1 MFAPVVAPLRKR
13 FDGISS
19 IGVVRGGGL
28 GDLLFIVPALDALA
42 AAYPDATV
50 TVLGTPL
57 AREVLSGRSQSVT
70 SFELLPP
77 AKGVN
82 DVPEP
87 VDGDEQRRDFIHR
100 MQNNGFS
107 LVAQMHGGG
116 RYSNPF
122 VLALGA
128 QHTIGLGTSDAE
140 PLERTLD
147 YVYYQHEVMRFLEVA
162 ALAGAA
168 PTTLEPSL
176 QARPGERESMAA
188 MVNVLANGLVV
199 VHPGATDP
207 RRRWPAEFFADV
219 ACRLTADGYQVIV
232 VGDTSDVQ
240 TAESIVSTCRMR
252 LGVTLGANISSLA
265 GALSISQLVGLV
277 SNASL
282 VIGNDSGPRHLAV
295 ALGVRTIGLFWAG
308 NLINAGPL
316 GRGEHRVH
324 LSWTS
329 RCPVCGRD
337 ATQVGWTAER
347 CEHNDS
353 FVADI
358 DPGAVYTDAVSL
370 LSHAPAALSPVANA
384 TGSTS
389 AAEAD
394 TDGDDAK
401 AHGHVTARNLLQRG
415 I

>member
-1 MFAPVVAPLRKR
+1 VFAPVVAPLSDR
-13 FDGISS
+13 FDGVSS

-42 AAYPDATV
+42 ATYPDATI

-57 AREVLSGRSQSVT
+57 ARQVLDGRCRSVT
-70 SFELLPP
+70 GVELLPP
-77 AKGVN
+77 AEGVN

-87 VDGDEQRRDFIHR
+87 VDGDAQRRNFIQR
-100 MQNNGFS
+100 MHNNRFS

-128 QHTIGLGTSDAE
+128 QHTIGLGTADAE

-168 PTTLEPSL
+168 PTTLQPSL
-176 QARPGERESMAA
+176 QPRPGEREVMAA
-188 MVNVLANGLVV
+188 AVHNEARGLVV

-207 RRRWPAEFFADV
+207 RRRWPPEFFTDV

-232 VGDTSDVQ
+232 VGDTTDLH
-240 TAESIVSTCRMR
+240 TAEIIVSKCHTR
-252 LGVTLGANISSLA
+252 LGATAGANVSSLA
-265 GALSISQLVGLV
+265 GQLSIGQLVGLL

-282 VIGNDSGPRHLAV
+282 FIGNDSGPRHLAV
-295 ALGVRTIGLFWAG
+295 ALGVRTIGMFWVG
-308 NLINAGPL
+308 NVINAGPL
-316 GRGEHRVH
+316 GRGEHRAH
-324 LSWTS
+324 LSWTT

-347 CEHNDS
+347 CEHDVS
-353 FVADI
+353 FVAEI
-358 DPGAVYTDAVSL
+358 DPAAVYTDAVSL
-370 LSHAPAALSPVANA
+370 LAHPPTALSPAANA
-384 TGSTS
+384 AGSSGTAGGDKHTD
-389 AAEAD
+389 AA
-394 TDGDDAK
+394 GR
-401 AHGHVTARNLLQRG
+401 VRARSLLRRG
-415 I
+415 R

>member
-1 MFAPVVAPLRKR
+1 VFAPVVAPLSKR

-70 SFELLPP
+70 CFELLPP

-100 MQNNGFS
+100 MQNKEFS

-128 QHTIGLGTSDAE
+128 QHTIGLATPDAE

-147 YVYYQHEVMRFLEVA
+147 YIYYQHEVMRFLEVA

-176 QARPGERESMAA
+176 QARPGERESMAG
-188 MVNVLANGLVV
+188 MVNVVANGLIV

-219 ACRLTADGYQVIV
+219 ACRLAADGY
-232 VGDTSDVQ
+232 
-240 TAESIVSTCRMR
+240 RMR
-252 LGVTLGANISSLA
+252 LGAALGANISSLA

-337 ATQVGWTAER
+337 TTQVGWTAER

-358 DPGAVYTDAVSL
+358 DPAAVYTDAVSL
-370 LSHAPAALSPVANA
+370 LSHASTALSPVANA
-384 TGSTS
+384 TGSSS

-394 TDGDDAK
+394 LDAK
-401 AHGHVTARNLLQRG
+401 TCGHVTARNLLQRG